1 MARKRAKSAAPRA
14 AEPAQPSASAQ
25 GAARAREAVAQSLPL
40 KPEAWVLAAWVVVA
54 LEAGL
59 AMYLGSKQTGLTPI
73 RAYLFGP
80 PLLAA
85 LALVVG
91 VVGAVWSYRRRPFAS
106 PQRIVAFC
114 LLAFVFATAS
124 YHVPF
129 PSHRSFRP
137 SRVRIGAPF
146 EGEWTVAWGGPDDSS
161 ALLAT
166 RPDRRFARL
175 FVLVREGVTR
185 ADRADPRSAFAFDQP
200 VFAPCDGRVVRAVGG
215 LGDEGAAPDD
225 LGNHVVLEIAPDEF
239 LFVSGLARDS
249 LEVKVG
255 DAVAR
260 GARLGRVGF
269 SAASRI
275 LPEPHL
281 GLHVQDTPDPI
292 WGQAIPYY
300 LHDVVVNGAAVQ
312 RAEASGR
319 GFFPGYPPAGDR
331 VRPAP

>member
-1 MARKRAKSAAPRA
+1 MARRRTKSAAPRA
-14 AEPAQPSASAQ
+14 PEPAPSASAQ
-25 GAARAREAVAQSLPL
+25 GAARASEAVAQSLPV
-40 KPEAWVLAAWVVVA
+40 KPEFWVLLAWVVVA
-54 LEAGL
+54 LEAAL
-59 AMYLGSKQTGLTPI
+59 AMYLGAKQTGVAPI
-73 RAYLFGP
+73 RAYLIGP

-85 LALVVG
+85 LALAVG
-91 VVGAVWSYRRRPFAS
+91 VFGAVWSYRRRPFAS

-114 LLAFVFATAS
+114 LLGFVFATTS

-137 SRVRIGAPF
+137 SRVKVHAPF

-161 ALLAT
+161 PLLAT

-175 FVLVREGVTR
+175 FVVVREGATR
-185 ADRADPRSAFAFDQP
+185 ADRSDPRSAFAFGEP
-200 VFAPCDGRVVRAVGG
+200 VFAPCDGRVVRAVSEFSDDGG
-215 LGDEGAAPDD
+215 TADD
-225 LGNHVVLEIAPDEF
+225 LGNHVVLEIAPEEF

-255 DAVAR
+255 DDVVL
-260 GARLGRVGF
+260 GQRLGRVGF
-269 SAASRI
+269 SSASRI

-281 GLHVQDTPDPI
+281 GLHVQDTPEPI

-300 LHDVVVNGAAVQ
+300 LHDVVLNGAPAQ

-319 GFFPGYPPAGDR
+319 GFFPGFPPAGDR